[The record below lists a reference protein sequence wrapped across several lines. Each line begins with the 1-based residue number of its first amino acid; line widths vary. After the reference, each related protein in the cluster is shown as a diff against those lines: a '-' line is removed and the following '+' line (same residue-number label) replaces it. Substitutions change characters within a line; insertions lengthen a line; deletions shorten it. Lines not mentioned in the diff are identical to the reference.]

1 MQTYNVFYLVS
12 GDDEENQN
20 MSETATLSFDAED
33 LDALY
38 EILQKGEEDGSIQ
51 PKLKTIAI
59 EGDIRIEYVLIYD
72 SKGNEVFHKTDFT
85 DKQKSKWLDKKYV

>member
-20 MSETATLSFDAED
+20 ISDTATLSLDAED
-33 LDALY
+33 LDALF

-51 PKLKTIAI
+51 PELETIAI
-59 EGDIRIEYVLIYD
+59 EGDIRIEYILIYD
-72 SKGNEVFHKTDFT
+72 SIGNEVFR
-85 DKQKSKWLDKKYV
+85 KYDSIGQ

>member
-12 GDDEENQN
+12 GDEENQN
-20 MSETATLSFDAED
+20 ISDTATLSFDAED
-33 LDALY
+33 LDDLF

-51 PKLKTIAI
+51 PELETNKI

-72 SKGNEVFHKTDFT
+72 SKGNEVFR
-85 DKQKSKWLDKKYV
+85 KYDSIGQ